1 MQNTV
6 KIQKKDN
13 QLQLLTLNYTCCC
26 PVTVQVGSQFYIPAV
41 YCNTFSVEVD
51 GTVETRSFKPLQIL

>member
-26 PVTVQVGSQFYIPAV
+26 PVTVQVSSQFFIPAV
-41 YCNTFSVEVD
+41 HFNTFRVEVD
-51 GTVETRSFKPLQIL
+51 GTVETHSSKPLQIL